1 MNARAWSWRMLTLL
15 PLVLFLLLILWIF
28 VFPAKRAAASATDA
42 EVASGVQW
50 LQEQEAHSPDDVE
63 AELKA
68 IRQAELDAMRDEW
81 RAKLYSGEI
90 SVWSLFE
97 DYAMLGDSRT
107 SGFHLLWLS
116 GP

>member
-1 MNARAWSWRMLTLL
+1 MLTLL

-68 IRQAELDAMRDEW
+68 IRQADGTGGIGHQESAHYQHHN
-81 RAKLYSGEI
+81 A
-90 SVWSLFE
+90 V
-97 DYAMLGDSRT
+97 
-107 SGFHLLWLS
+107 
-116 GP
+116 

>member
-1 MNARAWSWRMLTLL
+1 MLTLL

-42 EVASGVQW
+42 DVASGVQW
-50 LQEQEAHSPDDVE
+50 LQEQEAHSPNDVE

-81 RAKLYSGEI
+81 RAKLYSGLRHARRLQN
-90 SVWSLFE
+90 VRL
-97 DYAMLGDSRT
+97 
-107 SGFHLLWLS
+107 HLLWLS

>member
-1 MNARAWSWRMLTLL
+1 MLTLL

-42 EVASGVQW
+42 DVASGVQW

-68 IRQAELDAMRDEW
+68 IRQAELDAM
-81 RAKLYSGEI
+81 
-90 SVWSLFE
+90 
-97 DYAMLGDSRT
+97 LGKMEGAIRKVME
-107 SGFHLLWLS
+107 GVVV
-116 GP
+116 

>member
-1 MNARAWSWRMLTLL
+1 MLTA
-15 PLVLFLLLILWIF
+15 FASGSFFAADFMDF

-68 IRQAELDAMRDEW
+68 IRQAELDADAGRMARKALQ
-81 RAKLYSGEI
+81 RRNFRLVA
-90 SVWSLFE
+90 V
-97 DYAMLGDSRT
+97 
-107 SGFHLLWLS
+107 
-116 GP
+116 

>member
-1 MNARAWSWRMLTLL
+1 MLTLL

-68 IRQAELDAMRDEW
+68 IRQAELDAMYRQEGG
-81 RAKLYSGEI
+81 KQK
-90 SVWSLFE
+90 V
-97 DYAMLGDSRT
+97 
-107 SGFHLLWLS
+107 LLDLQRRNFRLVAV
-116 GP
+116 